1 MNNMKSTLVFL
12 VNRMANNVFFSGL
25 CIKSLSLLGLVFI
38 QPFHVNGSTVDH
50 NRASQLFQLCGV
62 CHGSEGHGKRDI
74 LAPAIAGLPE
84 WYLVNQLKKFR
95 NGDRGAHPDDVAGL
109 KMRPMARVLDIGS
122 RKRNPKNGAWHYE
135 NDEEV
140 QAVAQYVANLKPKQ
154 PKDVIEGGDPV
165 KGKTLYLNCMGC
177 HGQKSEGM
185 AAMQAPAQTHMED
198 WYMLEQLKKFKS
210 GQRGAEDT
218 GKYDPTK
225 PLFMSGTQAMAMR
238 GIVMAT
244 IPDEQA
250 MKDVIAYIRELG
262 RGSTNEGHTV
272 AAPLPASSEQGNSP
286 AVRGENSTQP

>member
-1 MNNMKSTLVFL
+1 MKKAKSALIFL
-12 VNRMANNVFFSGL
+12 VNQLASKVIFSGRRT
-25 CIKSLSLLGLVFI
+25 KALGLVGLAFI
-38 QPFHVNGSTVDH
+38 QPFHLNGSAVDDK
-50 NRASQLFQLCGV
+50 RASQLFQLCGV
-62 CHGSEGHGKRDI
+62 CHGSEGDGKRDI
-74 LAPAIAGLPE
+74 LAPSIAGLPE

-95 NGDRGAHPDDVAGL
+95 NGGRGAHPDDVAGL

-135 NDEEV
+135 SDKEL
-140 QAVAQYVANLKPKQ
+140 QAVARYVASLKPKQ

-165 KGKTLYLNCMGC
+165 KGKALYLNCMGC

-185 AAMQAPAQTHMED
+185 AAMQAPTQTHMED

-218 GKYDPTK
+218 SKYDPTE

-262 RGSTNEGHTV
+262 RGSNDQAHTV
-272 AAPLPASSEQGNSP
+272 AAPVPAGHAQGNTQ
-286 AVRGENSTQP
+286 AVSGENSTQP